1 MDATPQHA
9 FNPTTYSAVKLDGV
23 DSLGKLRDDLIEFYR
38 PANSQELFA
47 INRIA
52 LAQQTLLLVARIENG
67 LFDVFL
73 NEGCR
78 SRSVPELAPHLVG
91 GDQKIVAEHTR
102 NALLTVGMCSV
113 NARSKEVAL
122 FLRFQAQAERM
133 YRRAV
138 EEFERL
144 RKLRPKAGAPAPTLE
159 PPSVSV
165 DDAASAMPRN
175 RRPAPSAS
183 PAASASRAAPKS
195 TSPPS
200 RPAKIKDF
208 TPHARSIHTG
218 AGVPF
223 PGAHRGRAH
232 RRGTGGRARRGARP
246 QRRARAGQQG
256 DGQAARRKSA
266 RASASCSTAPSR
278 ARSGA
283 RSRASRQFAEAA
295 LRARLDAEWLDL
307 TLPAPGPRRG
317 HLHPITRI
325 QRELEELFISLGFAV
340 LDGPE
345 VETEYHNFDA
355 LNIPADHPARDMQ
368 DTFWLEDGNLLR
380 THTSPVQVRGMERLG
395 PPLRM
400 IAPGRVFRN
409 ESVDASHEHTFYQ
422 LEGMMIDRDVS
433 VAHLLY
439 FMKTLLTAIFHRDVT
454 VRLRP
459 GYFPFVE
466 PGFELDIQC
475 LICGGPGCPVCKQ
488 SGWVELLPCGLV
500 NPNVLRMSG
509 IDPEEWNGFAFG
521 LGLTRLVMMRY
532 GIDDIRQLQGGDLR
546 FLEQF

>member
-1 MDATPQHA
+1 M
-9 FNPTTYSAVKLDGV
+9 LDE
-23 DSLGKLRDDLIEFYR
+23 SI
-38 PANSQELFA
+38 QELVS
-47 INRIA
+47 RS
-52 LAQQTLLLVARIENG
+52 LARIESANSLDELEAVRVDALG
-67 LFDVFL
+67 RKGPLAQAGK
-73 NEGCR
+73 EMGK
-78 SRSVPELAPHLVG
+78 LAP
-91 GDQKIVAEHTR
+91 
-102 NALLTVGMCSV
+102 
-113 NARSKEVAL
+113 
-122 FLRFQAQAERM
+122 
-133 YRRAV
+133 
-138 EEFERL
+138 EE
-144 RKLRPKAGAPAPTLE
+144 
-159 PPSVSV
+159 
-165 DDAASAMPRN
+165 
-175 RRPAPSAS
+175 
-183 PAASASRAAPKS
+183 
-195 TSPPS
+195 
-200 RPAKIKDF
+200 
-208 TPHARSIHTG
+208 
-218 AGVPF
+218 
-223 PGAHRGRAH
+223 
-232 RRGTGGRARRGARP
+232 RARIGKLLN
-246 QRRARAGQQG
+246 
-256 DGQAARRKSA
+256 AARQDID
-266 RASASCSTAPSR
+266 
-278 ARSGA
+278 GA
-283 RSRASRQFAEAA
+283 LECKKEKLGEVA

-325 QRELEELFISLGFAV
+325 QRELEGLFVSLGFTV

-345 VETEYHNFDA
+345 VETEHYNFDA
-355 LNIPADHPARDMQ
+355 LNIPPEHPARDMQ
-368 DTFWLEDGNLLR
+368 DTFWLDGGNLLR

-422 LEGMMIDRDVS
+422 LEGMMVDREVS

-439 FMKTLLTAIFHRDVT
+439 FMKTLLQAIFKREVT

-500 NPNVLRMSG
+500 NPHVLRMSG

-532 GIDDIRQLQGGDLR
+532 GIDDIRHLQGGDLR